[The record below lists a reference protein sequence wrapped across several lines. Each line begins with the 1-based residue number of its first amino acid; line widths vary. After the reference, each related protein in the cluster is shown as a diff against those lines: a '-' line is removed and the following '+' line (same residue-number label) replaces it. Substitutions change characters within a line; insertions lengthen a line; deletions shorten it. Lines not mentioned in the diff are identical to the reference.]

1 MLIDD
6 FSAAFSEEEHS
17 VKQVHN
23 DKKKKNILPLP
34 IFFVD
39 LHPKDTD
46 HEV

>member
-6 FSAAFSEEEHS
+6 FSAALSEEEHS

-23 DKKKKNILPLP
+23 DKKKNILPLP